1 MGRRIIPIILT
12 LLFVLSLLLCDPIE
26 ADKISSPSNVN
37 QILSDFSDIDMS
49 PGEDSQF
56 LFDFYNPYN
65 SSMKNI
71 SLEIEI
77 YRFRDF
83 NEKVGINELEDPISF
98 EESDDLS
105 AVFETEELDSK
116 KELRISYRVVSNE
129 KTEKGVYS
137 LRFKLTL
144 ELNERKVSMKS
155 IGHFTNQQL
164 KKASGS
170 VGENDEEH
178 FVGGYNITELGVDG
192 ILKETSISIKDS
204 KSLWSQYVLV
214 AITIIFSLLAVYFY
228 TKENNT

>member
-1 MGRRIIPIILT
+1 MGRRIITIILT
-12 LLFVLSLLLCDPIE
+12 LLFVLSLPLCDSIE

-56 LFDFYNPYN
+56 SFDFYNPYD

-71 SLEIEI
+71 SLDIEI

-83 NEKVGINELEDPISF
+83 NENDGIDDLEDSISF
-98 EESDDLS
+98 EESDDLGV
-105 AVFETEELDSK
+105 VFETEELDSR

-144 ELNERKVSMKS
+144 ELDERKVSMKS
-155 IGHFTNQQL
+155 IGYFTNQQL
-164 KKASGS
+164 NKASNS

-192 ILKETSISIKDS
+192 ILKETSMTIKDS
-204 KSLWSQYVLV
+204 NSVWPQYVLV
-214 AITIIFSLLAVYFY
+214 ATTIVFSILAVYFY
-228 TKENNT
+228 TKENKT